1 MIQLN
6 KHLQYTMSKTTQKM
20 GKGHEKEMQ
29 FSLSNFNCH
38 TSVWFSGYCFEVQKI
53 SWKEFLGKETQM
65 TWWQEVSAFA
75 HITSHT

>member
-53 SWKEFLGKETQM
+53 S
-65 TWWQEVSAFA
+65 
-75 HITSHT
+75 